1 MTDHQFS
8 GFDHSITDND
18 IRTKNIRG
26 RIYRNRRIGDFLR
39 KLGLNEGRNTGFP
52 NARKALREN
61 GSPDLEFEMDPSRQ
75 YLSVI
80 IPIHKAFLDPK
91 VSKGNAYQ
99 EKILKT
105 LGEEGL
111 TLTELAKAMGYRG
124 ITKNSEIPSIL
135 FPLKEGL
142 PRIRIQ
148 ENCGG

>member
-8 GFDHSITDND
+8 GFDHSITDDD

-39 KLGLNEGRNTGFP
+39 ELGLIEGRNTGFP
-52 NARKALREN
+52 NARKALRQN

-80 IPIHKAFLDPK
+80 IPVHKAFLDPK
-91 VSKGNAYQ
+91 ASKGNAYQ

-105 LGEEGL
+105 HRLQ
-111 TLTELAKAMGYRG
+111 
-124 ITKNSEIPSIL
+124 NQSEFRKDWANLSFHTAWHKDRAASPSVL
-135 FPLKEGL
+135 SRSF
-142 PRIRIQ
+142 
-148 ENCGG
+148 